1 MPLTKQ
7 RNLPVPPN
15 IFSTLGPSFI
25 LLGLALGS
33 GELIL
38 WPYLTANYG
47 LGLLWG
53 GLLGITFQYFLNTE
67 AMRYSLAWG
76 ESVFVGLRKISWL
89 IPIWFIF
96 STFIPWSLPGFSSA
110 SSQILSN
117 FLGGAVEVPVA
128 IGLLLLTGIIL
139 SAGKVLYNTM
149 EFLQRSIIL
158 IGLPFLA
165 ILTAILTNQTDWIE
179 TAWGLVGRG
188 ESWWFFPQGI
198 AIASFLGAF
207 AYSGAGGNLNLAQS
221 YYIKEKGWGMGKYS
235 SKITSLFSKDAKKV
249 HIEGHRFSDT
259 AANQAK
265 WRGWW
270 NVVNF
275 EHSIVFFLLGFV
287 TIVVLAVLS
296 KSLVYGQG
304 VESGLSF
311 LYAESAAIS
320 ARTLP
325 IIGTFF
331 LLVAALM
338 LFSTQVGVL
347 ESSSRI
353 ISENILLL
361 FYKKGMKFNL
371 SLAFYLALWGQI
383 LLGIIIY
390 LSGVTEPRFLLTLG
404 AVLNAA
410 AMMVAFPMIYL
421 LNKKMLLPS
430 YQAGLVRKLMMLAA
444 FIFFVVLVVITFQN
458 LQI

>member
-188 ESWWFFPQGI
+188 ESW
-198 AIASFLGAF
+198 
-207 AYSGAGGNLNLAQS
+207 
-221 YYIKEKGWGMGKYS
+221 
-235 SKITSLFSKDAKKV
+235 
-249 HIEGHRFSDT
+249 
-259 AANQAK
+259 
-265 WRGWW
+265 
-270 NVVNF
+270 
-275 EHSIVFFLLGFV
+275 
-287 TIVVLAVLS
+287 
-296 KSLVYGQG
+296 
-304 VESGLSF
+304 
-311 LYAESAAIS
+311 
-320 ARTLP
+320 
-325 IIGTFF
+325 
-331 LLVAALM
+331 
-338 LFSTQVGVL
+338 
-347 ESSSRI
+347 
-353 ISENILLL
+353 
-361 FYKKGMKFNL
+361 
-371 SLAFYLALWGQI
+371 
-383 LLGIIIY
+383 
-390 LSGVTEPRFLLTLG
+390 
-404 AVLNAA
+404 
-410 AMMVAFPMIYL
+410 
-421 LNKKMLLPS
+421 
-430 YQAGLVRKLMMLAA
+430 
-444 FIFFVVLVVITFQN
+444 
-458 LQI
+458 